1 MLRAGIP
8 KLTKW
13 GLKQGHL
20 QQVSQEAPARSR
32 YGEIPQTL
40 LSHVFSCLL
49 SREGIS
55 LGV

>member
-1 MLRAGIP
+1 MLRMGIP

-20 QQVSQEAPARSR
+20 QQVSQEVPARSR

-40 LSHVFSCLL
+40 PPHVFSHL

>member
-1 MLRAGIP
+1 MLRMGIP

-32 YGEIPQTL
+32 CGEIPQTL